1 MKATTLI
8 KLRMLTRNIKQEWS
22 HVTEDEIA
30 ITLGVA
36 SLIIVLAASAG
47 MAYSIWMGW

>member
-1 MKATTLI
+1 MS
-8 KLRMLTRNIKQEWS
+8 KLLESIKQEWS

-36 SLIIVLAASAG
+36 SLVIVLAASAC